1 MGVNEKGSNLK
12 FYFVNNKI
20 DAVNIRNPYLE
31 IASGNND
38 TDLVNFTPKE
48 GKNNPPIIKV
58 KLEQI
63 IKAGSFTIK
72 GKVIDNEQE
81 APPYLYI
88 DEEKVDVK
96 KDGSFEFPLF
106 TLDDTEITVLAVDRR
121 RHTRRET
128 N

>member
-38 TDLVNFTPKE
+38 TDLVNFTLKKE
-48 GKNNPPIIKV
+48 KNNPPIIKV

-72 GKVIDNEQE
+72 GK
-81 APPYLYI
+81 
-88 DEEKVDVK
+88 
-96 KDGSFEFPLF
+96 
-106 TLDDTEITVLAVDRR
+106 
-121 RHTRRET
+121 
-128 N
+128 